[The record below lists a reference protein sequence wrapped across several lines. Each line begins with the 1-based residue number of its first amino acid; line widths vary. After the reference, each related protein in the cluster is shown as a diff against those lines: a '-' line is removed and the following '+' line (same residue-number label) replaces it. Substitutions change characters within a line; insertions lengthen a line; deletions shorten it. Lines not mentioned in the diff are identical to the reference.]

1 MNKEFLYTSHPH
13 LFLTIGGIA
22 AILQVVLAIIFYKG
36 TYSSIVT
43 LGWVILWTAGFFGV
57 IPIITFRQKGSV
69 PKGESYMNTTTLVD
83 SGVYSIVRHPQNGV
97 AWVLINAGIM
107 LIAQHWIVVV
117 AGVIS
122 MIFGYLDLYKEEQRC
137 IKKFGEDY
145 IQYMEKVPRI
155 NVLQG
160 IFRVIHRK

>member
-1 MNKEFLYTSHPH
+1 MNKKFIYESHPH
-13 LFLTIGGIA
+13 LFLAIGGTA
-22 AILQVVLAIIFYKG
+22 AILQVVLAIIFYRG
-36 TYSSIVT
+36 TYSSIVN

-57 IPIITFRQKGSV
+57 IPIITFRQKGGV
-69 PKGESYMNTTTLVD
+69 PKSESYMNTTVLVD

-107 LIAQHWIVVV
+107 LIAQHWIVVG

-122 MIFGYLDLYKEEQRC
+122 IVFGYLDLYKEEQRC
-137 IKKFGEDY
+137 IEKFGENY
-145 IQYMEKVPRI
+145 REYMEKVPRI

-160 IFRVIHRK
+160 IFRAIHRR